1 MDDVISAVNEHKPG
15 DDLTLTVLRD
25 GQQKDVTVKL
35 GDRPAHVQ
43 DSNSSSQP

>member
-15 DDLTLTVLRD
+15 DQITLTVWQD
-25 GQQKDVTVKL
+25 GKQQDATVTL

-43 DSNSSSQP
+43 DSDSSTQP